1 MEVILRPLLR
11 NAMPGVRGRF
21 KNCFDW
27 IGTYYTRTGNL
38 HTGLSEQDKDLK
50 LEAGTTAAR
59 LEKVLQMEPGTL
71 LPYSSYWKTFYV
83 RTDNKDIVLNT
94 EIPDD
99 ELKYVFLRSHKDVA
113 DGFND
118 MSKPK
123 ADYVL
128 INREIEAI
136 ESNKNGQLRRKA
148 AVEFNKLSLTDMRKL
163 LRLYGHRS
171 DNLSS
176 ELVENKLYEMI
187 ERDPQKFFDKW
198 VENKRRETE
207 FLISDAIAKNV
218 IKKNRSEYKYGVDSI
233 GMSLDDAINYLDS
246 TEHRDLKLT
255 IINEVNSK

>member
-27 IGTYYTRTGNL
+27 IGTYYTRAGNL
-38 HTGLSEQDKDLK
+38 HTGLVEEDKSLK
-50 LEAGTTAAR
+50 LEPGTTAGR
-59 LEKVLQMEPGTL
+59 LEKILQMEPGTL
-71 LPYSSYWKTFYV
+71 LPYSNFWKTFYV
-83 RTDNKDIVLNT
+83 RTDSKDIVLNT

-99 ELKYVFLRSHKDVA
+99 EVKYLFLKSHKDVA
-113 DGFND
+113 DGFSD

-128 INREIEAI
+128 INKEIEAL

-148 AVEFNKLSLTDMRKL
+148 AIEFNKLSLTDMRKL

-176 ELVENKLYEMI
+176 ELVENRLYEMV
-187 ERDPQKFFDKW
+187 ERDPKKFFDKW
-198 VENKRRETE
+198 VDNKRRETE

-218 IKKNRSEYKYGVDSI
+218 MKKNKSEYKYGVDTI
-233 GMSLDDAINYLDS
+233 GMTLDDAINYLDS